1 MALLNWPN
9 RITVTRIALIAPFI
23 ICLLNLNTGW
33 PGWRYL
39 ALVLFVLMAV
49 SDALDGLLARRLNQE
64 TNFGKYLDPVA
75 DKLLIASTLILL
87 AGESTA
93 VAGFKLPSWVAVI
106 AVGKEIVIVL
116 GFAVIYMVTHE
127 FLVVPR
133 ISGKACTFAQL
144 VMISYVLLAPDL
156 PELLQRLVP
165 LLYWLAS
172 GLAVVATVDY
182 FRLGKRFAVSHL
194 PE

>member
-1 MALLNWPN
+1 MPLLNWPN
-9 RITVTRIALIAPFI
+9 RITITRIALVAPFI

-33 PGWRYL
+33 SGWRHL

-49 SDALDGLLARRLNQE
+49 SDALDGFLARRLNEE
-64 TNFGKYLDPVA
+64 TNFGKYLDPIA
-75 DKLLIASTLILL
+75 DKLLIASTVILL
-87 AGESTA
+87 AGETTA
-93 VAGFKLPSWVAVI
+93 VADFKLPSWVAVI
-106 AVGKEIVIVL
+106 AVGKEIMTVL

-127 FLVVPR
+127 FLVEPK

-144 VMISYVLLAPDL
+144 VMVSYVLLAPDL
-156 PELLQRLVP
+156 PELLQALVGP
-165 LLYWLAS
+165 LYWLAS

-182 FRLGKRFAVSHL
+182 FRLGKRFAVTHQ